1 MHPPHTHNI
10 NSKKGMRT
18 YLRTH
23 GTIAEI
29 IMWRLLKSRQID
41 GVKFRRQFSV
51 DNYILDFYCPELRLC
66 IELDGTPHF
75 TEAGRLRDKCR
86 TKDLREIHYIQTLRF
101 ENEMVLKY
109 TEWVR
114 SKIVEAVGLCRLGR
128 SIEDMIINPYILD

>member
-29 IMWRLLKSRQID
+29 VMWRLLKSRQID

-66 IELDGTPHF
+66 INLM
-75 TEAGRLRDKCR
+75 GRLTSQK
-86 TKDLREIHYIQTLRF
+86 REDCVISVVQKIC
-101 ENEMVLKY
+101 VKY
-109 TEWVR
+109 TIF
-114 SKIVEAVGLCRLGR
+114 KH
-128 SIEDMIINPYILD
+128 LDLKMRWF

>member
-1 MHPPHTHNI
+1 MYPPHTHNI

-29 IMWRLLKSRQID
+29 IMWRLLKSKQIH
-41 GVKFRRQFSV
+41 GVKFRRQFSI

-66 IELDGTPHF
+66 IELDGAPHF
-75 TEAGRLRDKCR
+75 TEMGRLQDKCR
-86 TKDLREIHYIQTLRF
+86 TKDLLATHNIQTLRF
-101 ENEMVLKY
+101 KNDMVLKY

-114 SKIVEAVGLCRLGR
+114 SKVLEAVSLCKLGG
-128 SIEDMIINPYILD
+128 SIEDLVINPYILD